1 MAMGA
6 ALAFSA
12 WLGLE
17 ALQGGPSIGGRVL
30 DAQTGDPVAGAAI
43 VVDGRTATAAGPD
56 GVFSAPAGPARRVDV
71 LVTAVG
77 YAFVTRRVDVTAAG
91 ADLGD
96 VRLNRESAGVTE
108 LVEVRGG
115 QTLDAAPA
123 RTLTKVD
130 LQTLSM
136 VIVDDPLRSVHAL
149 PGVAANNDLK
159 AEFSLRGAGFD
170 QVGVYLD
177 GVSTAGFVHVLSD
190 SGTTDQLS
198 LSVVN
203 QDTLA
208 SAALTPG
215 VNDARTG
222 GVTAGA
228 LALDTREGN
237 RDRLTAHLSTGFI
250 VSSGVLEGPLPRK
263 RGSWLVGGRTTRLD
277 YLQRAVDR
285 VAGTNDDDD
294 GSHLA
299 FGDVI
304 GKTVIDLSARH
315 QITAS
320 WLAGAF
326 TNDERDGSG
335 AKSSNRLGSVAWRAV
350 VNGRLFTRVQGFV
363 LSTAYREHD
372 AVRPVTVEDGQ
383 QSAGLRADV
392 TFQASS
398 AHQLQVGVY
407 AQRVRAHAG
416 GVESLGGFDARRSE
430 PSWYVQD
437 RWTPSAH
444 VSITAG
450 ARVDSTAGET
460 VAAPRVLAAAVARG
474 WTLRASGGTQY
485 QLPPLAA
492 LHGLLGNPALRMPH
506 AFEIDGGVERAVG
519 GGQTLTVDVYRRR
532 DRDALFALAE
542 PRVENGRVIARLNPF
557 QNSLDGTSRGVEVAI
572 RRGSARRLSGW
583 VAYAYGNAR
592 MIDDV
597 DGLAFPSDDDQRH
610 TLNAVGSFR
619 LSGTLALGAQWRHG
633 SGMPRPGFL
642 TQDGGTLALGSER
655 NQVRLPPYDRLDL
668 RIRKVFLFRWG
679 VFTLSGEVLNVL
691 NRKNEYNVEST
702 LLSLART
709 GQFTSGLRTGF
720 PVAPSIG
727 LSVQF

>member
-1 MAMGA
+1 GA
-6 ALAFSA
+6 
-12 WLGLE
+12 
-17 ALQGGPSIGGRVL
+17 
-30 DAQTGDPVAGAAI
+30 
-43 VVDGRTATAAGPD
+43 D
-56 GVFSAPAGPARRVDV
+56 GVFSVPAGSTRRVDV

-77 YAFVTRRVDVTAAG
+77 YAFVTRRVDVTAG
-91 ADLGD
+91 VADLGD
-96 VRLNRESAGVTE
+96 VRLNRESAAVAE
-108 LVEVRGG
+108 RVEVRGA
-115 QTLDAAPA
+115 QTRDAAPA
-123 RTLTKVD
+123 RTLTKAD
-130 LQTLSM
+130 LETLSM

-170 QVGVYLD
+170 QVGVYVD
-177 GVSTAGFVHVLSD
+177 GVRTGGFVHLLSD

-250 VSSGVLEGPLPRK
+250 VSSGVLEGPLPRE
-263 RGSWLVGGRTTRLD
+263 RGAWLLGGRTTRLD
-277 YLQRAVDR
+277 YLQQAVDR
-285 VAGTNDDDD
+285 VAGTNDDDN
-294 GSHLA
+294 GSDLA

-326 TNDERDGSG
+326 TNDDRDGSG

-350 VNGRLFTRVQGFV
+350 LNGRLFARVQGFF

-372 AVRPVTVEDGQ
+372 AVRPVTLEDGQ
-383 QSAGLRADV
+383 QGAGVRADV
-392 TFQASS
+392 TFQATS
-398 AHQLQVGVY
+398 AHQLQAGLY
-407 AQRVRAHAG
+407 AQRVHGHAG
-416 GVESLGGFDARRSE
+416 GVESLGGFDVRRSE

-437 RWTPSAH
+437 RWTPSAR

-450 ARVDSTAGET
+450 ARVDSAAGET
-460 VAAPRVLAAAVARG
+460 VAAPRVLAAAAARG
-474 WTLRASGGTQY
+474 WTLRASAGTQY

-506 AFEIDGGVERAVG
+506 AFEIGGGVDHAVG
-519 GGQTLTVDVYRRR
+519 SGQTLSVDVYRRR
-532 DRDALFALAE
+532 DRDGLFALAE
-542 PRVENGRVIARLNPF
+542 PRLEDGRPTARLNPF
-557 QNSLDGTSRGVEVAI
+557 ENALDGTSRGVEVAI
-572 RRGSARRLSGW
+572 RRASARRLSGW

-592 MIDDV
+592 MNDEV

-633 SGMPRPGFL
+633 SGMPRHGFL
-642 TQDGGTLALGSER
+642 TQADTTLVLGSER
-655 NQVRLPPYDRLDL
+655 NQIRLPPYDRLDL
-668 RIRKVFLFRWG
+668 RIRKGFLFGWG

-702 LLSLART
+702 LLTVART
-709 GQFTSGLRTGF
+709 GQYSSGLRKGF